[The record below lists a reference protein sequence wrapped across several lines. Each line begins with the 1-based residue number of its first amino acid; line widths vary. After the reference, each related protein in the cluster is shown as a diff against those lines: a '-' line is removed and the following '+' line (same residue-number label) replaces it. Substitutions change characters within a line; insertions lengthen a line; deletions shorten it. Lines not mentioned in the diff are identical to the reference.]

1 MSISPEP
8 QFSLAPT
15 DETAARREQAAA
27 RREEEAARQRQEAS
41 VPLGSEGHDTGE
53 VIAAALVRVTTLAP
67 PGALVPGG
75 WPGARIGVALQTV
88 SAVNWLSAGRA
99 RGAA

>member
-8 QFSLAPT
+8 PLSLASA
-15 DETAARREQAAA
+15 DETAARREQAEA
-27 RREEEAARQRQEAS
+27 RRQRDEAPGAE
-41 VPLGSEGHDTGE
+41 LHDTGE
-53 VIAAALVRVTTLAP
+53 VIAAALVRVATRTPPGTLA
-67 PGALVPGG
+67 PGG

>member
-8 QFSLAPT
+8 PQLSLAQGPG
-15 DETAARREQAAA
+15 DETAARH
-27 RREEEAARQRQEAS
+27 EEEAARNGDDQPAHDAPS
-41 VPLGSEGHDTGE
+41 GHDHGE